1 MVGAN
6 TSGKHVAP
14 SVWLP
19 APPVGQSLSQRAR
32 AWEELLQPPRLST
45 VLLAPGRAFLGWPVF
60 AQLALHGGVDVPAQ
74 RQWTEGDESV
84 KNIFINSQLLS
95 FSSHLLSDVTLQTM
109 YVRGVECFPS

>member
-1 MVGAN
+1 MFGALMVVAN

-14 SVWLP
+14 NVWLP
-19 APPVGQSLSQRAR
+19 APPVGQSLSQRAG

-74 RQWTEGDESV
+74 RQWTDGDESV
-84 KNIFINSQLLS
+84 KK
-95 FSSHLLSDVTLQTM
+95 HLHQQPALILQQSP
-109 YVRGVECFPS
+109 VI